1 MSIIDGK
8 ELHISDAIISCQL
21 DGQGGMLPISETEV
35 VNCDRPCWLH
45 LNYSQADSAG
55 WLQKTPLLPDSVR
68 DALAGESMRPRVS
81 RLADGFI
88 IILRS
93 VNFNEHARPDQLV
106 AVRIFISD
114 KLIVSTRKRKVAAV
128 EDVWGELQEGNGPE
142 NAGDWLVEFCDSLT
156 DHISEFIE
164 ELHDKIIDIEDGL
177 LEGQAPARGE
187 MALLRKQLIVM
198 RRYMAPQRDVLARIA
213 SEKFTWMDEAQRR
226 LMQDISDRLGRGLED
241 LDAGIARTA
250 VLTDE
255 IDSLLTESMNRRTYI
270 MSLLAM
276 VFLPATFLT
285 GLFGVNLGGIP
296 GGQWHY
302 GFTVFCGV
310 LVLIALGVTWF
321 LRDRKWL

>member
-8 ELHISDAIISCQL
+8 ELHIPDAIISCQL

-35 VNCDRPCWLH
+35 VNCERPCWLH
-45 LNYSQADSAG
+45 LNYAQQGSAE
-55 WLQKTPLLPDSVR
+55 WLQATPLIPDSVR

-81 RLADGFI
+81 KLADGFMI
-88 IILRS
+88 TLRS
-93 VNFNEHARPDQLV
+93 INFNHDSRPDELV
-106 AVRIFISD
+106 AVRIFIND
-114 KLIVSTRKRKVAAV
+114 RLIVSTRQRKVAAV
-128 EDVWGELQEGNGPE
+128 EDVWSNLKNSVGPD

-164 ELHDKIIDIEDGL
+164 DLHDKIIDMEDAL
-177 LEGQAPARGE
+177 LEGKSPQRGQ

-213 SEKFTWMDEAQRR
+213 SEKFQWMDDAQRR
-226 LMQDISDRLGRGLED
+226 LMQDISERLGRGLED
-241 LDAGIARTA
+241 LDASVARTA
-250 VLTDE
+250 VLNDE
-255 IDSLLTESMNRRTYI
+255 IDSQRAEAMNRRTYI

-302 GFTVFCGV
+302 GFAVFCGI
-310 LVLIALGVTWF
+310 LVVIAVGITWW
-321 LRDRKWL
+321 LKDRQWL

>member
-1 MSIIDGK
+1 MSTIDGK

-21 DGQGGMLPISETEV
+21 DGQGGMLPISANDV
-35 VNCDRPCWLH
+35 VNCERPCWLH
-45 LNYSQADSAG
+45 LNYAQENSAE
-55 WLQKTPLLPDSVR
+55 WLQKTPLLPDTVR

-81 RLADGFI
+81 RLADGFM

-93 VNFNEHARPDQLV
+93 INFNSDARPDELV
-106 AVRIFISD
+106 AVRIFIND
-114 KLIVSTRKRKVAAV
+114 HLIVSTRKRKVAAV
-128 EDVWGELQEGNGPE
+128 EDVWADLQKGDGPD
-142 NAGDWLVEFCDSLT
+142 NAGDWLIEFCDSLT
-156 DHISEFIE
+156 DHISGFIE
-164 ELHDKIIDIEDGL
+164 QLHDKIIDMEDGL
-177 LEGQAPARGE
+177 IEGTAPQRGE

-213 SEKFTWMDEAQRR
+213 SEKFPWMGDSERR

-255 IDSLLTESMNRRTYI
+255 INALLAESMNRRTYI

-296 GGQWHY
+296 GGQWPY
-302 GFTVFCGV
+302 GFTVFCII
-310 LVLIALGVTWF
+310 LVVIAIGVTWW
-321 LRDRKWL
+321 LKDRKWL